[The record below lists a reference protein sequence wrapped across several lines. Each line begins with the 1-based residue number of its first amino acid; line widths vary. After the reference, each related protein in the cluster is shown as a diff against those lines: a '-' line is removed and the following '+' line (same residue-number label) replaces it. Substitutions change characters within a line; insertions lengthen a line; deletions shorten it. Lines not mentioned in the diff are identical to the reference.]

1 MVYLFL
7 NHQKADKMNIEN
19 SIAIVTGGNSGLGK
33 ATAETLIKKG
43 ATVIITGRD
52 KEKTAKVAQEI
63 GAVPFDCDVTKD
75 KEIDAL
81 YAFVEK
87 QYKRLDIL
95 INNAGIGI
103 KKPLVELTRADLEN
117 VYQVNVFGAAM
128 VAQGAAKIFKK
139 QQSGNLVNIASTAS
153 LKGYP
158 TGSIYASS
166 KFALRGMTQ
175 CWQGE
180 LRRDNIRVIQINPSE
195 VPTAFGDEE
204 NRTER
209 ALEDGKLTPQEIAD
223 TIISTLELDARGY
236 IPEVAVHATNPF

>member
-1 MVYLFL
+1 MEI
-7 NHQKADKMNIEN
+7 KN

-33 ATAETLIKKG
+33 ATAKTLIQKG
-43 ATVIITGRD
+43 STVIITGRD
-52 KEKTAKVAQEI
+52 KAKTAKVAQEI

-75 KEIDAL
+75 AEIDAL

-87 QYKRLDIL
+87 EYGRLDIL

-103 KKPLVELTRADLEN
+103 KKPLVELTRADLEK

-209 ALEDGKLTPQEIAD
+209 PLEKNKLTPQEIAD

-236 IPEVAVHATNPF
+236 IPEVGVHATNPF

>member
-1 MVYLFL
+1 MEI
-7 NHQKADKMNIEN
+7 KN

-33 ATAETLIKKG
+33 ATAETLIQKG

-52 KEKTAKVAQEI
+52 KVKTATVAKEI
-63 GAVPFDCDVTKD
+63 GAVPFDCDVTQD
-75 KEIDAL
+75 EEIDAL
-81 YAFVEK
+81 YAFIEK
-87 QYKRLDIL
+87 EYNRLDIL

-103 KKPLVELTRADLEN
+103 KKPLVEITREELEK

-139 QQSGNLVNIASTAS
+139 QQTGNLVNIASTAS

-180 LRRDNIRVIQINPSE
+180 LRKDNIRVIQINPSE

-204 NRTER
+204 NRKER
-209 ALEDGKLTPQEIAD
+209 PIEENKLTPQEIAD
-223 TIISTLELDARGY
+223 TIISTLEMDSRGY

>member
-1 MVYLFL
+1 MEL
-7 NHQKADKMNIEN
+7 KN

-33 ATAETLIKKG
+33 ATAETLIQKG

-52 KEKTAKVAQEI
+52 KAKTAKVAQEI

-75 KEIDAL
+75 AEIDAL

-87 QYKRLDIL
+87 EYGRLDIL

-209 ALEDGKLTPQEIAD
+209 PLEENKLTPQEIAD

>member
-1 MVYLFL
+1 MEV
-7 NHQKADKMNIEN
+7 KN

-52 KEKTAKVAQEI
+52 KDKTAKIANEI

-75 KEIDAL
+75 EEIDAL
-81 YAFVEK
+81 YSFVESEYG
-87 QYKRLDIL
+87 QLDIL

-103 KKPLVELTRADLEN
+103 KKTLVDLTREELEK

-128 VAQGAAKIFKK
+128 VAQGAAKLFKK

-180 LRRDNIRVIQINPSE
+180 LRRDNVRVIQINPSE

-204 NRTER
+204 SRVER
-209 ALEDGKLTPQEIAD
+209 PLEDNKLTPQEIAD
-223 TIISTLELDARGY
+223 TIISTLELDSRGY